1 MMETSGRVSRPRA
14 APSRSISAI
23 PCRRS
28 DTGLVCPLSSG
39 RDVSVCSS
47 LLLTRK
53 IVSKE
58 RGFLMRQ
65 LQLVGHGEPSDVIE
79 LKTVPEPA
87 LGQEDVLI
95 SMEAAPLNPSDFL
108 FVRGMYGVRPDFPS
122 PVGAE
127 GVGRITQTGSK
138 VDRALQGKRAL
149 ILPTYEQGTWADQV
163 VVPVRNIVPMSD
175 EADPLQLSM
184 IGINPATAYLLLNR
198 YVSLMPGDWI
208 GQTAANS
215 AMGQYIIALAKLAGV
230 KTLNVVRRE
239 EAAEQVR
246 QFGGDRVVIQG
257 DNLLNDIEEALD
269 GKKLSLVLD
278 TVGGTPVGE
287 LAKSLKSGGSVVVY
301 ALQSGQ
307 FPAFSTRD
315 FIYHGLSLHGFWVI
329 NWIRNT
335 PRTESQEI
343 YQKLGDLVADGSLSA
358 AVEHVYTLEQFKEA
372 FKHSLKSNRS
382 GKILFK
388 FGANR

>member
-1 MMETSGRVSRPRA
+1 MSNP
-14 APSRSISAI
+14 
-23 PCRRS
+23 
-28 DTGLVCPLSSG
+28 
-39 RDVSVCSS
+39 
-47 LLLTRK
+47 
-53 IVSKE
+53 
-58 RGFLMRQ
+58 MRQ
-65 LQLVGHGEPSDVIE
+65 LQLVAHGEPSDVIQ
-79 LKTVPEPA
+79 LATTPEQT
-87 LGQEDVLI
+87 LGQEDVLV

-108 FVRGMYGVRPDFPS
+108 FVRGIYGIRPAFPS
-122 PVGAE
+122 SLGAE
-127 GVGRITQTGSK
+127 GVGRVAQTGSK
-138 VDRALQGKRAL
+138 IDVTLRGKRVL

-215 AMGQYIIALAKLAGV
+215 AVGQYIIALAKLAGV

-257 DNLLNDIEEALD
+257 DNLHKDVEEALD

-278 TVGGTPVGE
+278 SVGGTPVGE
-287 LAKSLKSGGSVVVY
+287 LAKSLKNGGSIVVY
-301 ALQSGQ
+301 ALQSGE
-307 FPAFSTRD
+307 FPVLPPGD
-315 FIYHGLSLHGFWVI
+315 LIYRGLSLHGFWLI
-329 NWIRNT
+329 NWIRNA
-335 PRTESQEI
+335 PRTEIQEI

-358 AVEHVYTLEQFKEA
+358 VVETVYALEQFKEA
-372 FKHSLKSNRS
+372 FDQSLKSNRG

-388 FGANR
+388 FGATH

>member
-1 MMETSGRVSRPRA
+1 
-14 APSRSISAI
+14 
-23 PCRRS
+23 
-28 DTGLVCPLSSG
+28 
-39 RDVSVCSS
+39 
-47 LLLTRK
+47 
-53 IVSKE
+53 
-58 RGFLMRQ
+58 MRQ
-65 LQLVGHGEPSDVIE
+65 LQLIAHGEPSDVIE
-79 LKTVPEPA
+79 LNTVSEPA

-95 SMEAAPLNPSDFL
+95 SMEAAPINPSDFL
-108 FVRGMYGVRPDFPS
+108 FVRGIYGVRPAFPS
-122 PVGAE
+122 SVGAE
-127 GVGRITQTGSK
+127 GVGRVAKIGSK
-138 VDRALQGKRAL
+138 VDAALQGKRVL

-163 VVPVRNIVPMSD
+163 VVPVRNLVPMSD

-215 AMGQYIIALAKLAGV
+215 AMGQYIIALARLAGV

-246 QFGGDRVVIQG
+246 QWGGDRVVVQG
-257 DNLLNDIEEALD
+257 ENLNKEIEEALE

-287 LAKSLKSGGSVVVY
+287 LAKSLKTGGSIVVY
-301 ALQSGQ
+301 AMQSGQ
-307 FPAFSTRD
+307 FPAISPKD
-315 FIYHGLSLHGFWVI
+315 LIYCGLSLHGFWLI
-329 NWIRNT
+329 NWIRNA
-335 PRTESQEI
+335 PRTEIQEI

-358 AVEHVYTLEQFKEA
+358 AVEHVYPLEQFKEA
-372 FKHSLKSNRS
+372 FKQSLKSNRS

-388 FGANR
+388 FGATDQGPISKLTLPKRLKQRYLVEGRPFGGSCSQSDNFDKKRRGIYEQA